1 MDDRQLPLISHDE
14 AEADPA
20 TRAFTALGQKID
32 LLEAAVAGLAA
43 KRDAEPDYSET
54 LGEIAALL
62 ERMRTAINGIARSPA
77 MQLAP
82 RTMAAEITAAG
93 TTARAADSALVDK
106 ARKQL
111 DEAAHRIERL
121 TGVAATIL
129 EQRRRLLWAAGGG
142 LFAGM
147 LLWSFLPGVI
157 LRTLPQSWHMPENM
171 ARHIIGEPTLWEAGI
186 RMMRADDPDHW
197 QAIIGAAEMRRDN
210 REAIDACE
218 RKAAKARKVVRCTIS
233 IKKPQP

>member
-1 MDDRQLPLISHDE
+1 MDDRQLPLLSHDE

-20 TRAFTALGQKID
+20 VRAFTALGQKID

-62 ERMRTAINGIARSPA
+62 ERMRTAINGMARSPA
-77 MQLAP
+77 MQMAP

-93 TTARAADSALVDK
+93 TTARAADSALVDR
-106 ARKQL
+106 ARKRL
-111 DEAAHRIERL
+111 DDAAQRIERL

-186 RMMRADDPDHW
+186 RMMQAGDPDSW
-197 QAIIGAAEMRRDN
+197 QAIVAAAQMRRDN
-210 REAIDACE
+210 SEAIDACE
-218 RKAAKARKVVRCTIS
+218 RKATKTRNAVRCTIR
-233 IKKPQP
+233 INNKQP

>member
-1 MDDRQLPLISHDE
+1 MDDRQLPLLSHDE

-20 TRAFTALGQKID
+20 ARAFTALGQKID

-62 ERMRTAINGIARSPA
+62 ERMRTAINGMARSPA

-93 TTARAADSALVDK
+93 TTARAADSALIDR

-111 DEAAHRIERL
+111 EEAAKRIERL

-157 LRTLPQSWHMPENM
+157 LRALPQSWHMPENM

-186 RMMRADDPDHW
+186 RMMQAGDPDSW
-197 QAIIGAAEMRRDN
+197 QAIILAVEMRRDN

-218 RKAAKARKVVRCTIS
+218 RKATKTRNAVRCTIR
-233 IKKPQP
+233 INNQQP